1 MSSWELSGLVGHDVI
16 VSSAGEGTTQ
26 PSGAC
31 LIDTEQPTCD
41 DLFLNLLTEL
51 YSIDSFH
58 KSASLFHLQLDNK
71 MAKIILSVNA
81 GSSSVKITFYKSQNP
96 PSPIVD
102 AQVSG
107 ITSPPQILKYS
118 KSSGDKKEK
127 LDENL
132 DTPPKAFKYLLER
145 CLSDSEISEIANV
158 DDLAC
163 ICHRV
168 VHGGDY
174 TDSIEIDDST
184 YHHLEKIEDLAPL

>member
-1 MSSWELSGLVGHDVI
+1 MSGPVRHYVI
-16 VSSAGEGTTQ
+16 VSSAGRHDATIR
-26 PSGAC
+26 C
-31 LIDTEQPTCD
+31 LKNVRCIVS
-41 DLFLNLLTEL
+41 LLIKT
-51 YSIDSFH
+51 S
-58 KSASLFHLQLDNK
+58 SLTVSSCTSHSNK

-107 ITSPPQILKYS
+107 ITSPPQTLKYS
-118 KSSGDKKEK
+118 KSSGNKKEK

-145 CLSDSEISEIANV
+145 CLSDAEISEIANV

-174 TDSIEIDDST
+174 EESIEIDDST